1 MFTTRMLG
9 LEGQATALAATVT
22 RLTAAPEL
30 RQFAARMRAQ
40 TAMPSGCAS

>member
-30 RQFAARMRAQ
+30 
-40 TAMPSGCAS
+40 